1 MLVFAV
7 PGLLLLVLGYT
18 VGYLVVEWLIGV
30 TGAQVPASAP
40 EVGGWI
46 AGVLLLT
53 VVTAG
58 AVVRWRRLRRTAG
71 RGGRGGHQ
79 K

>member
-7 PGLLLLVLGYT
+7 PGLLLVVLGYA
-18 VGYLVVEWLIGV
+18 VGYVVIDWLAGA
-30 TGAQVPASAP
+30 TGAELPASAP

-46 AGVLLLT
+46 TGLLLT
-53 VVTAG
+53 AAVTA
-58 AVVRWRRLRRTAG
+58 VLLRMRRLRRAAR
-71 RGGRGGHQ
+71 RGGRDGGHQ